1 MVPIM
6 GESRAIIILTL
17 IAISVLMCATV
28 AKGEISVGVKKGD
41 WMEYNVTTTGS
52 PPKEHNIIWARM
64 EILDVQGTEFS
75 ANVTT
80 EAPDGTLSSL
90 IRFFNIGEGQVSYW
104 IIIPANLDPGDSFYD
119 KSMNR
124 NVTIE
129 GEKERVIA
137 DATRTIT
144 YANTPEWHK
153 EWDKSH
159 GIYVATIDS
168 LGDYTINAT
177 AIATNMWNPDTFL
190 GINQMVFYGLAAVIL
205 VLAVLML
212 ASLMIV
218 ARTKKTEKLTLSP
231 SLQGK
236 LAVLTIIIVIL
247 VEIGTILF
255 FPFNEI
261 GMSFAEF
268 NLIMQTFWT
277 GLALVSMWFRKKGHY
292 FVHEITMLIV
302 MCAWFVGFSAVLFMG
317 PFSSL
322 EMYVGTPLRWVMN
335 ILHAVFSIP
344 ALVFGTWLVA
354 LWRPGSTTFATK
366 SRRIAQ
372 LTTIFWI
379 LSYVVG
385 VLDGMLLHTTIFG

>member
-1 MVPIM
+1 MVTIM

-17 IAISVLMCATV
+17 IAIGVLMCATV

-52 PPKEHNIIWARM
+52 PPNEHDIIWARM

-119 KSMNR
+119 KSMDR

-129 GEKERVIA
+129 GEEKKIIA
-137 DATRTIT
+137 GATRTIT

-177 AIATNMWNPDTFL
+177 AIATNMWSPQIFGFDAT
-190 GINQMVFYGLAAVIL
+190 QFY
-205 VLAVLML
+205 
-212 ASLMIV
+212 
-218 ARTKKTEKLTLSP
+218 
-231 SLQGK
+231 
-236 LAVLTIIIVIL
+236 
-247 VEIGTILF
+247 TIL
-255 FPFNEI
+255 I
-261 GMSFAEF
+261 VVVIVVIIAVA
-268 NLIMQTFWT
+268 LILIVTR
-277 GLALVSMWFRKKGHY
+277 RKK
-292 FVHEITMLIV
+292 
-302 MCAWFVGFSAVLFMG
+302 
-317 PFSSL
+317 
-322 EMYVGTPLRWVMN
+322 
-335 ILHAVFSIP
+335 
-344 ALVFGTWLVA
+344 
-354 LWRPGSTTFATK
+354 
-366 SRRIAQ
+366 
-372 LTTIFWI
+372 
-379 LSYVVG
+379 
-385 VLDGMLLHTTIFG
+385 